1 MNRAILARP
10 DTDYHH
16 PASIGYRVVFLPKIH
31 RITLQS
37 GPPPIRV
44 SRIFDL
50 VPFLS
55 LSLSRSP
62 FVFHHRRE
70 KDSLSL
76 SLSLSLFPLLI
87 RGRARAP
94 TRHERNHKSFS
105 LQLGD
110 ASSGKKLFGVSR
122 SVTLPVVCVPI
133 LFSSIRIL
141 HAPKAPQ
148 SFPLRVS
155 AMRVWTRV
163 SHTRV
168 CVCVYESRASSPP
181 VRRPLAAAVGPENQ
195 KTSRN

>member
-1 MNRAILARP
+1 MNRAILARA

-16 PASIGYRVVFLPKIH
+16 PASIGYRVVFLPEIH
-31 RITLQS
+31 RITVQS

-50 VPFLS
+50 VPFPNLS
-55 LSLSRSP
+55 LSLPRSP
-62 FVFHHRRE
+62 FVFHRRLE
-70 KDSLSL
+70 RETFPLSL
-76 SLSLSLFPLLI
+76 SLSLFVFPLLI
-87 RGRARAP
+87 RGRARTP

-141 HAPKAPQ
+141 RAPKAPQ
-148 SFPLRVS
+148 SFPLRV
-155 AMRVWTRV
+155 
-163 SHTRV
+163 
-168 CVCVYESRASSPP
+168 
-181 VRRPLAAAVGPENQ
+181 
-195 KTSRN
+195 

>member
-1 MNRAILARP
+1 MNDKSSRGCERSVVDRILMNRAILARP

-16 PASIGYRVVFLPKIH
+16 PASIGYRVVFLPEIH

-70 KDSLSL
+70 KD

-168 CVCVYESRASSPP
+168 CVCMRAVPP
-181 VRRPLAAAVGPENQ
+181 VLQSVGH
-195 KTSRN
+195 

>member
-16 PASIGYRVVFLPKIH
+16 PASIGYRVVFLPEIH
-31 RITLQS
+31 RIQS

-55 LSLSRSP
+55 LSLSFAICLP
-62 FVFHHRRE
+62 PPTRE
-70 KDSLSL
+70 RLSL

-168 CVCVYESRASSPP
+168 CVCVCMRAVPP
-181 VRRPLAAAVGPENQ
+181 VLQSVGH
-195 KTSRN
+195 